1 LDWLSDLLRDLLS
14 DLLRDLLSDLLRDL
28 LRDWLCETL
37 RDRLRDWWIG
47 HRGLWGSH
55 VRMGGGRG
63 TRPGVALA
71 GSAHQ
76 VGDDSSGVVGVGV
89 GA

>member
-14 DLLRDLLSDLLRDL
+14 DLLRDWLSDL

-55 VRMGGGRG
+55 VRMGGG
-63 TRPGVALA
+63 
-71 GSAHQ
+71 
-76 VGDDSSGVVGVGV
+76 
-89 GA
+89 

>member
-1 LDWLSDLLRDLLS
+1 VHRGMGRRGVRRSDTGRLRLLDWLSDLLRDLLS

-55 VRMGGGRG
+55 VRMGGG
-63 TRPGVALA
+63 
-71 GSAHQ
+71 
-76 VGDDSSGVVGVGV
+76 
-89 GA
+89 

>member
-1 LDWLSDLLRDLLS
+1 LDRLSYLLRDWLSDLLRDWLCET
-14 DLLRDLLSDLLRDL
+14 LRDL